1 MKNVLVILLA
11 VACVLLLVAG
21 NLHWKEKTTVSSA
34 KQVSNGTATKDGNNE
49 EETTAAVIT
58 DTDSEELTKL
68 AENWPSEAREQYST
82 ALEENKPF
90 TILLAG
96 SDAIGTEENSWSSLL
111 KKELE
116 TAYNGTVKVVVKTYD
131 LTSSQFIAEEKL
143 DELKEVQPD
152 MTLLEPFILKDNGM
166 VTIEESEQ
174 NITSIAGGL
183 LEENPNHSLILQPS
197 FPIYQATYYPLQVE
211 ALEDYANRN
220 SIDYLDH
227 WSTWPDPDS
236 EEIKQYLTEDQES
249 PNEAGHKLWAD
260 YLSNYFIAK

>member
-1 MKNVLVILLA
+1 MKNVLIVLLA
-11 VACVLLLVAG
+11 VACVFLLVAG

-34 KQVSNGTATKDGNNE
+34 KQDQNGTVSQDVNNE
-49 EETTAAVIT
+49 KETTTPGNPDIDV
-58 DTDSEELTKL
+58 EELTKL
-68 AENWPSEAREQYST
+68 TESWPNDARAQYSEA
-82 ALEENKPF
+82 LENNKPF

-96 SDAIGTEENSWSSLL
+96 SNALGTEENSWSSLL

-116 TAYNGTVKVVVKTYD
+116 TAFAGTVKVVVKTYD
-131 LTSSQFIAEEKL
+131 LTSSQFIAGEKL
-143 DELKEVQPD
+143 GELTKVKPD

-166 VTIEESEQ
+166 VTIEDSEK
-174 NITSIAGGL
+174 NITSIAAGL
-183 LEENPNHSLILQPS
+183 LEENSNHSLILQPS

-227 WSTWPDPDS
+227 WSSWPDPDS

-260 YLSNYFIAK
+260 YLVNYFIAK